1 MNWFDC
7 PEYCVIYRG
16 YTCKLCLRA
25 YVSSFRLSQGP
36 FAPTLLSKTSSHG
49 AALSSGRIP
58 KHACTMLTIQRTNT
72 RARSSPA
79 QSKSVLTT
87 KQRQCSGA
95 TDLKCTIRKS
105 MENPGYCVYRFTAQ
119 SVNYYHGLANMTL
132 QIDEVE

>member
-7 PEYCVIYRG
+7 PEYCVIYRD

-25 YVSSFRLSQGP
+25 YALSFRILQGP

-49 AALSSGRIP
+49 ESLSSGRIP
-58 KHACTMLTIQRTNT
+58 RPACTTLTIQRTNT
-72 RARSSPA
+72 RVRFSPA

-95 TDLKCTIRKS
+95 TDLKYTILKG

-119 SVNYYHGLANMTL
+119 SVKYYHGLANMTL
-132 QIDEVE
+132 QIEEIG